1 MFVWF
6 KGKIIKKIN
15 KAKEKIKK
23 SNIAVVNEKESKTL
37 SYDEFV
43 NDTEQLNDLLQELEG
58 KIESD
63 KNELAQVKMEFDENK
78 NKMED
83 LRSKINDIGYEIS
96 DGEIKIR
103 ELGEKIVTDE
113 IEQNEV
119 SSVLESRNEFDS
131 EKLKPLIDEHKKG
144 SIKIDQ
150 IKVGRGPH
158 ADYSNEKQTLFN
170 LQDKIEEKIRI
181 YYNSDFSNL
190 QSKFHKKHIRDTRF
204 KNEETNT
211 DFDSSK
217 LYFYKCYRFYDFL

>member
-103 ELGEKIVTDE
+103 ELL
-113 IEQNEV
+113 
-119 SSVLESRNEFDS
+119 S
-131 EKLKPLIDEHKKG
+131 
-144 SIKIDQ
+144 
-150 IKVGRGPH
+150 
-158 ADYSNEKQTLFN
+158 
-170 LQDKIEEKIRI
+170 
-181 YYNSDFSNL
+181 
-190 QSKFHKKHIRDTRF
+190 
-204 KNEETNT
+204 
-211 DFDSSK
+211 
-217 LYFYKCYRFYDFL
+217 